1 MPPGDR
7 DLAEA
12 VRRQPRRP
20 DVPRQPDVLPP
31 GAGRSILGAGPA
43 GRRGGVGAG
52 GAEPLMG
59 GGSGGKL
66 AEGPPAST
74 SQRSHLAYCLWV
86 MGTLLWEAGRPAEA
100 EAAWRENLAIQAKL
114 AGDDPA
120 NPRFRF
126 DVAGAQLGI
135 GHELVRRGRS
145 GEAEARGRPAPA
157 PLPPPVDPAPTPPT
171 LGRGPPRPG
180 RPGRRRGRCPEG
192 ARPPGG
198 ADAPSGG
205 AVVRGG
211 LLPRGALG
219 PGRKGRRGAAGR
231 GGEGRGRP
239 CDGPPAEG

>member
-126 DVAGAQLGI
+126 DVAGAPPASAPDP
-135 GHELVRRGRS
+135 GR
-145 GEAEARGRPAPA
+145 RGRPAATPSQRRR
-157 PLPPPVDPAPTPPT
+157 DPA
-171 LGRGPPRPG
+171 LLSRPV
-180 RPGRRRGRCPEG
+180 
-192 ARPPGG
+192 A
-198 ADAPSGG
+198 AAP
-205 AVVRGG
+205 
-211 LLPRGALG
+211 
-219 PGRKGRRGAAGR
+219 
-231 GGEGRGRP
+231 
-239 CDGPPAEG
+239 